1 MKNEVA
7 DVKIIHF
14 EIDFVLSNFGEKTS
28 FYRMRDILLDEH
40 PFQL

>member
-7 DVKIIHF
+7 GVKIIHF
-14 EIDFVLSNFGEKTS
+14 EIDFVLSNFDEKNF
-28 FYRMRDILLDEH
+28 FYIMRDILLDEH